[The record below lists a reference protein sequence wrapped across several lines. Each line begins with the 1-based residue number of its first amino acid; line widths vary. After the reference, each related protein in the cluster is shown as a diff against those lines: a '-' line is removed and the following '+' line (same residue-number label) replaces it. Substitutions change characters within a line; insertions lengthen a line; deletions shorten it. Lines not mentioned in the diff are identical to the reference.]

1 MSELVNRTF
10 SVDKQA
16 HKDFKAE
23 CAHNGVDMS
32 QTIESFMMSYV
43 KVSREA
49 RMKQHEQENE

>member
-1 MSELVNRTF
+1 M
-10 SVDKQA
+10 DKQA